1 MNFIR
6 SVGSCCTPA
15 CDTTSVI
22 NTPGPQGPAGADGTN
37 GVNGYSAYTSIT
49 ADGPVQPAVL
59 STVTLDVGNNQW
71 MVASLS
77 SPQGMRICIG
87 DPLATY
93 MGYYRVVSLS
103 GTTQAT
109 LENLGHDGNAAPGT
123 PFAIGMTV
131 SPAGIKGLDS
141 SGSGVYDTVAL
152 TSGAST
158 QSISAPSANFGFVP
172 SAVIATILKPTGGI
186 TFSVNVHSLA
196 ITGFTAD
203 FTAIVPASG
212 YSIQYIAYP

>member
-87 DPLATY
+87 DPAATY

-103 GTTQAT
+103 GTTQVT
-109 LENLGHDGNAAPGT
+109 LENLGYDGNAAPGT
-123 PFAIGMTV
+123 PYSIGMTV
-131 SPAGIKGLDS
+131 SPAGIKGLDAA
-141 SGSGVYDTVAL
+141 GVHDTVAL
-152 TSGAST
+152 PSGVST
-158 QSISAPSANFGFVP
+158 QAIAAPSGNFGFLP

-196 ITGFTAD
+196 TTGFTAD
-203 FTAIVPASG
+203 FTAIIPSSG
-212 YSIQYIAYP
+212 YSIQYVAYS